1 MSIFRDNYLI
11 MLRFVSVIVLLL
23 LAIQVFAQ
31 EPMLSDQ
38 AEISIITCGPDPNEL
53 YSAFGHSAVRV
64 TDPINGIDYAFN
76 YGVFDFD
83 QPNFYLNFARGR
95 NYYMLAAYN
104 YSDFERAYKRDGR
117 FIHEQV
123 LQLTNAQRD
132 KVFNFLMWNVQPEN
146 RTYRYDYYHDN
157 CATRIR
163 DILVNQLGEELFID
177 SLFFHSVHSF
187 RQKTDEYLDPLP
199 WGDLGIDICL
209 GLPID
214 RTMHANEYMFLPDYI
229 EAFVDKMKVKSDS
242 GWVDLVK
249 EKRINNTQ
257 TVENWDSLIHPW
269 IGFSGLLVVIGLIS
283 FFDWRRKKLSRWF
296 DVILFAIVGLV
307 GLLLFVLWMFTDHH
321 DAARN
326 FNLLWAFPFHLIASI
341 MFFSKK
347 CKNLL
352 SQYFL
357 FCTIILLCTLVFWWA
372 LPQELNVYLIPVVI
386 GLGIRCV
393 VNWKLVGH
401 RFHR

>member
-1 MSIFRDNYLI
+1 MPRIV
-11 MLRFVSVIVLLL
+11 FV
-23 LAIQVFAQ
+23 LALFLFSFSTFSQA
-31 EPMLSDQ
+31 PLLSDQ

-64 TDPINGIDYAFN
+64 NDPVNGIDYAFN

-95 NYYMLAAYN
+95 NYYMLAVYN
-104 YSDFERAYKRDGR
+104 YENFEWAYKRDGR

-123 LQLTNAQRD
+123 LQLTASQRD
-132 KVFNFLMWNVQPEN
+132 KIYNFLLWNAQPEN

-163 DILVNQLGEELFID
+163 DILVEQLGDDLTVD
-177 SLFFHSVHSF
+177 STFFEATHSF

-214 RTMHANEYMFLPDYI
+214 RTMYPSEYVFLPDYL
-229 EAFVDKMKVKSDS
+229 ESFVDHMQVKSDS
-242 GWVDLVK
+242 GLVALVK
-249 EKRINNTQ
+249 EKKIGNTQ
-257 TVENWDSLIHPW
+257 TVVGWASLIHPW
-269 IGFSGLLVVIGLIS
+269 VGFSGLLVLIVLIS

-296 DVILFAIVGLV
+296 DVMLFSITGLI
-307 GLLLFVLWMFTDHH
+307 GILLFVLWLFTDHH

-326 FNLLWAFPFHLIASI
+326 FNLLWAFPLHFFAAILL
-341 MFFSKK
+341 FSKRT
-347 CKNLL
+347 KNLL
-352 SQYFL
+352 SNYFL
-357 FCTIILLCTLVFWWA
+357 VCVVILAGTLAFWWA

-393 VNWKLVGH
+393 VNWKLLPQIH
-401 RFHR
+401 

>member
-1 MSIFRDNYLI
+1 
-11 MLRFVSVIVLLL
+11 MLRIVLVLFL
-23 LAIQVFAQ
+23 SLTFLDTFSQALK
-31 EPMLSDQ
+31 LSDQ

-64 TDPINGIDYAFN
+64 VDPANGIDYAFN

-95 NYYMLAAYN
+95 NYYMLAVYDYA
-104 YSDFERAYKRDGR
+104 DFERAYKRDGR

-123 LQLTNAQRD
+123 LQLTTKQQE
-132 KVFNFLMWNVQPEN
+132 KVLNFLMWNAQPEN

-163 DILVNQLGEELFID
+163 DILVDQLGNELVMD
-177 SLFFHSVHSF
+177 SSFFEPTHSF

-214 RTMHANEYMFLPDYI
+214 RTMYANEYMFLPDYI
-229 EAFVDKMKVKSDS
+229 EAFVNKIQVKSDS
-242 GWVDLVK
+242 GWVALVK
-249 EKRINNTQ
+249 EKRITNEATAKA
-257 TVENWDSLIHPW
+257 WDSLIHPW
-269 IGFSGLLVVIGLIS
+269 AAFLILLAIITTIS
-283 FFDWRRKKLSRWF
+283 VFDWRRKKLSRWF
-296 DVILFAIVGLV
+296 DMILFGIVGLV
-307 GLLLFVLWMFTDHH
+307 GMLLFVLWLFTDHY

-326 FNLLWAFPFHLIASI
+326 FNLLWAFPLHFIASV
-341 MFFSKK
+341 M
-347 CKNLL
+347 LL
-352 SQYFL
+352 SKRTYNVLSLYFL
-357 FCTIILLCTLVFWWA
+357 LCAVILASTLVFWWA

-386 GLGIRCV
+386 GLAIRCV
-393 VNWKLVGH
+393 VNWKILPQIH
-401 RFHR
+401 

>member
-1 MSIFRDNYLI
+1 MPRIV
-11 MLRFVSVIVLLL
+11 FV
-23 LAIQVFAQ
+23 LALFLFSFSTFSQA
-31 EPMLSDQ
+31 PLLSDQ

-64 TDPINGIDYAFN
+64 NDPVNGIDYAFN

-95 NYYMLAAYN
+95 NYYMLAVYN
-104 YSDFERAYKRDGR
+104 YENFEWAYKRDGR

-123 LQLTNAQRD
+123 LRLTASQRD
-132 KVFNFLMWNVQPEN
+132 KIYNFLLWNAQPEN

-163 DILVNQLGEELFID
+163 DILVEQLGNDLIVD
-177 SLFFHSVHSF
+177 STFFEATHSF
-187 RQKTDEYLDPLP
+187 RQKTTEYLDPLP

-214 RTMHANEYMFLPDYI
+214 RTMYPSEYVFLPDYL
-229 EAFVDKMKVKSDS
+229 ESFVDHMQVKSDS
-242 GWVDLVK
+242 GMVALVK
-249 EKRINNTQ
+249 EKRIGNPQ
-257 TVENWDSLIHPW
+257 TVVGWASLIHPW
-269 IGFSGLLVVIGLIS
+269 VGLSGLLVLIVLIS

-296 DVILFAIVGLV
+296 DVMLFSITGLI
-307 GLLLFVLWMFTDHH
+307 GILLFVLWLFTDHH

-326 FNLLWAFPFHLIASI
+326 FNLLWAFPLHFFAAILL
-341 MFFSKK
+341 FSKRT
-347 CKNLL
+347 KNLL
-352 SQYFL
+352 SNYFL
-357 FCTIILLCTLVFWWA
+357 VCVVILAGTLAFWWA

-393 VNWKLVGH
+393 VNWKLLPQIH
-401 RFHR
+401 

>member
-1 MSIFRDNYLI
+1 
-11 MLRFVSVIVLLL
+11 MLRIVSIVALV
-23 LAIQVFAQ
+23 LASLSAFAQ
-31 EPMLSDQ
+31 EILLTNK

-64 TDPINGIDYAFN
+64 KDPANGIDYAFN

-95 NYYMLAAYN
+95 NYYMLAVYN

-123 LQLTNAQRD
+123 LQLTTFQRD
-132 KVFNFLMWNVQPEN
+132 KIFNFLMWNAQPEN

-163 DILVNQLGEELFID
+163 DILIKQLGEDLTVD
-177 SLFFHSVHSF
+177 STFFEATHSF

-214 RTMHANEYMFLPDYI
+214 RTMRPSEYVFLPDYL
-229 EAFVDKMKVKSDS
+229 ESFVDHMQVKSDS
-242 GWVDLVK
+242 GIVTLVK
-249 EKRINNTQ
+249 EKITSNAQ
-257 TVENWDSLIHPW
+257 TVEGWNSFIHPW
-269 IGFSGLLVVIGLIS
+269 LGFIVLLIVIVLIS
-283 FFDWRRKKLSRWF
+283 YFDLKSKKPTRWF
-296 DVILFAIVGLV
+296 DVTLFSITGLIGV
-307 GLLLFVLWMFTDHH
+307 LLFVLWMFTDHH

-326 FNLLWAFPFHLIASI
+326 FNLLWAFPLHFIASVL
-341 MFFSKK
+341 FFSKRS
-347 CKNLL
+347 KNLL
-352 SQYFL
+352 SRYFL
-357 FCTIILLCTLVFWWA
+357 FCAIILLCTLVFWWA
-372 LPQELNVYLIPVVI
+372 LPQELNVYLIPVVV

-393 VNWKLVGH
+393 VNWKLLPQIH
-401 RFHR
+401 

>member
-1 MSIFRDNYLI
+1 MHRQ
-11 MLRFVSVIVLLL
+11 VSFLGLFFISL
-23 LAIQVFAQ
+23 FSFGQ
-31 EPMLSDQ
+31 EISLSEK
-38 AEISIITCGPDPNEL
+38 AEISIITCGPDLNEL

-64 TDPINGIDYAFN
+64 TDSVNGIDYAFN

-95 NYYMLAAYN
+95 NYYMLAVYN

-123 LQLTNAQRD
+123 LQLTTAQRT
-132 KVFNFLMWNVQPEN
+132 KIFKFLMWNAQPEN

-163 DILVNQLGEELFID
+163 DILVNELGDELFID
-177 SLFFHSVHSF
+177 SLFFQPVHSF

-214 RTMHANEYMFLPDYI
+214 RTMYASEYMFLPDYI

-242 GWVDLVK
+242 GWVALVK
-249 EKRINNTQ
+249 EKRIGNVQ
-257 TVENWDSLIHPW
+257 TVEGCDSLIHPW

-283 FFDWRRKKLSRWF
+283 FFDWRRKKLSHWF
-296 DVILFAIVGLV
+296 DVTLFGLTGLI
-307 GLLLFVLWMFTDHH
+307 GLLLFVLWLFTDHH

-341 MFFSKK
+341 MFFSKRS
-347 CKNLL
+347 KNLL
-352 SQYFL
+352 SRYFL
-357 FCTIILLCTLVFWWA
+357 FCAIILLCTLVFWWA